1 MRLHIGRLVLGSHDS
16 GGVVRDGIA
25 GHSGGCCCQG
35 GSSCQGH
42 PVHAGS
48 LGGRWYLDFGNLL
61 ALSTMISLASPR
73 TRVYPGRHFQMGSR
87 RISAVT
93 QRQQTGYVLTGTQQA
108 RRRLLQQGLLCVIYI
123 MCDISVYL
131 VGDRAT
137 QAYNKQSV
145 IITGAA
151 VSVVLGTLISASH
164 RGSQAAKESLNVRS
178 ILALLPV
185 SLGFGLSSLSLLQ
198 TFRYFDAAFV
208 KLLGQMKLPFTA
220 LFTTL
225 FLSRSYSLKQWH
237 MILMICTACSS
248 FMVLK
253 MGGSIRVGTMSWVGL
268 CCIGSWIIC
277 NVLATLV
284 IERVFQRSPKLSFSA
299 LMTRLEAG
307 KLISIAMLWFFTPGV
322 TLAAFYKGWDFTTF
336 LVLACVIGDEWLSGL
351 MVKQL
356 SSVAKSASKCV
367 SLAALYAV
375 ALATGR
381 QPADLLH
388 VLGAV
393 MIVQT
398 TALFGMDVA
407 LQNAE
412 VQIEGDTRTA

>member
-1 MRLHIGRLVLGSHDS
+1 
-16 GGVVRDGIA
+16 
-25 GHSGGCCCQG
+25 
-35 GSSCQGH
+35 
-42 PVHAGS
+42 
-48 LGGRWYLDFGNLL
+48 
-61 ALSTMISLASPR
+61 
-73 TRVYPGRHFQMGSR
+73 MGSR